1 MIDMNNLNVLT
12 LAYLGDAIY
21 EVYIRKYLISK
32 NIVKVNDLQKE
43 SIKYVSAINQSLY
56 LEKLIKNNFLTEEEL
71 SLIKRARNH
80 KSHNKKNTDIVTY
93 KKATA
98 LETLIGFL
106 YLNNNIIRINQ
117 IINFILE
124 EKIYEESTSII

>member
-1 MIDMNNLNVLT
+1 MNNLNVLT